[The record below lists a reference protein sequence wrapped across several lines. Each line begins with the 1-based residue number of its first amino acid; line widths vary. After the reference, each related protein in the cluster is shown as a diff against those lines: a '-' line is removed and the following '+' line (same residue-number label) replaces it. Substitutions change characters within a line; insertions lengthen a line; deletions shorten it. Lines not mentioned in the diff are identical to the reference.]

1 MIYLDNAA
9 TTRICDEALEEMM
22 PFLKEEYASPL
33 GQYALGFRAN
43 SALNTARGRVAALI
57 GADVSEI
64 IFTSCA
70 TESNNL
76 FLRGLIR
83 NLLNA
88 GTDPAHKSISIVTQ
102 TTEHASVLNT
112 CEDIAREYDRV
123 RLIKVPVD
131 RNGFVNE
138 AAYREALKE
147 RPDVVSIMHVNN
159 ETGAVNDIKKLC
171 GLAHEA
177 GAIFHTDAVQS
188 VPHMRVNVRE
198 IGVDALSVS
207 GHKLHGPKGSGFL
220 YLRKGVII
228 KPLLTGG
235 GHENGLRSGT
245 PDVAACVGLGKAC
258 EVLADRLIPD
268 TNAALAADRFTQV
281 IKEVL
286 PQAIV
291 NRPAGADVSYY
302 DPNRDLCEQSSKLY
316 LREIVSVSIPGGDA
330 LSLIPDLDMAGICC
344 SSGAAC
350 SAGKKGVSHVL
361 TAMGLTESLAK
372 GTLRFSFSHLN
383 TAEEAEQ
390 AAMTVSRVVKN
401 NLKNHGV
408 LLT

>member
-22 PFLKEEYASPL
+22 PFLKEEYVSPL
-33 GQYALGFRAN
+33 GQYAPGFRAN

-64 IFTSCA
+64 IFTSSA

-88 GTDPAHKSISIVTQ
+88 GTDPDHKSISIVTQ
-102 TTEHASVLNT
+102 TTEHASVLST

-188 VPHMRVNVRE
+188 VPHMRVDVRAL
-198 IGVDALSVS
+198 GLDALSVS

-228 KPLLTGG
+228 KPVLTGG
-235 GHENGLRSGT
+235 GQENGMRSGT

-258 EVLADRLIPD
+258 EELFRHGSEDR
-268 TNAALAADRFTQV
+268 TAARAASVFAAGL
-281 IKEVL
+281 KEVL
-286 PQAIV
+286 PAAVI
-291 NRPAGADVSYY
+291 NRPDE
-302 DPNRDLCEQSSKLY
+302 NTRDSGNY
-316 LREIVSVSIPGGDA
+316 LSEIVSVSIPGGDA
-330 LSLIPDLDMAGICC
+330 LSLIPDLDMAGVCC

-361 TAMGLTESLAK
+361 TAMGIGESLAK
-372 GTLRFSFSHLN
+372 GTLRFSFSRYN
-383 TAEEAEQ
+383 TEEEAAE
-390 AAMTVSRVVKN
+390 AAKIVGKVVRKN
-401 NLKNHGV
+401 LENHGLSV
-408 LLT
+408 

>member
-33 GQYALGFRAN
+33 GQYAPGFRAN

-64 IFTSCA
+64 IFTSSA

-88 GTDPAHKSISIVTQ
+88 GTDPGHKSISIVTQ
-102 TTEHASVLNT
+102 TTEHASVLST

-131 RNGFVNE
+131 SNGFVNE

-188 VPHMRVNVRE
+188 VPHMRVDVRE
-198 IGVDALSVS
+198 LGLDALSVS

-228 KPLLTGG
+228 KPVLTGG
-235 GHENGLRSGT
+235 GQENGMRSGT

-258 EVLADRLIPD
+258 EELFRHGSEDR
-268 TNAALAADRFTQV
+268 TAARAASVFAAGL
-281 IKEVL
+281 KEVL
-286 PQAIV
+286 PAAVI
-291 NRPAGADVSYY
+291 NRPDE
-302 DPNRDLCEQSSKLY
+302 NTRDSGNY
-316 LREIVSVSIPGGDA
+316 LSEIVSVSIPGGDA
-330 LSLIPDLDMAGICC
+330 LSLIPDLDMAGVCC

-361 TAMGLTESLAK
+361 TAMGIGESLAK
-372 GTLRFSFSHLN
+372 GTLRFSFSRYN
-383 TAEEAEQ
+383 TAEEAAQ
-390 AAMTVSRVVKN
+390 AAQIVGRVVRKN
-401 NLKNHGV
+401 LANHGLSV
-408 LLT
+408 

>member
-22 PFLKEEYASPL
+22 PFLKEEFASPL
-33 GQYALGFRAN
+33 GQYSLGFRAN

-177 GAIFHTDAVQS
+177 GAIFHTDTVQS
-188 VPHMRVNVRE
+188 VPHMRVDVRE
-198 IGVDALSVS
+198 LGVDALSVS

-228 KPLLTGG
+228 KPVLTGG
-235 GHENGLRSGT
+235 GQEYGLRSGT
-245 PDVAACVGLGKAC
+245 PDVVACVGLGKAC
-258 EVLADRLIPD
+258 EELFRHGSEDR
-268 TNAALAADRFTQV
+268 TAARAASVFAAGL
-281 IKEVL
+281 KEVL
-286 PQAIV
+286 PAAVI
-291 NRPAGADVSYY
+291 NRPGDSTG
-302 DPNRDLCEQSSKLY
+302 DSGNY
-316 LREIVSVSIPGGDA
+316 LSEIVSVSIPGGDA
-330 LSLIPDLDMAGICC
+330 LSIIPDLDMAGVCC

-350 SAGKKGVSHVL
+350 SAGRKGVSHVL
-361 TAMGLTESLAK
+361 TAMGIGESLAK
-372 GTLRFSFSHLN
+372 GTLRFSFSRYN
-383 TAEEAEQ
+383 TEEEAAE
-390 AAMTVSRVVKN
+390 AAKIVGRVVRKN
-401 NLKNHGV
+401 LENHGLSV
-408 LLT
+408 

>member
-33 GQYALGFRAN
+33 GQYSLGFRAN

-76 FLRGLIR
+76 FMRGLIR

-171 GLAHEA
+171 VLAHEA

-188 VPHMRVNVRE
+188 VPHMCVDVRE
-198 IGVDALSVS
+198 LGLDALSVS

-228 KPLLTGG
+228 KPVLTGG
-235 GHENGLRSGT
+235 GQENGLRSGT
-245 PDVAACVGLGKAC
+245 PDVVACVGLGKAC
-258 EVLADRLIPD
+258 EELFRHGSDDR
-268 TNAALAADRFTQV
+268 TVARAASVFAAGL
-281 IKEVL
+281 KEVL
-286 PQAIV
+286 PAAVI
-291 NRPAGADVSYY
+291 NRPGDSTG
-302 DPNRDLCEQSSKLY
+302 DTGNY
-316 LREIVSVSIPGGDA
+316 LSEIVSVSIPGGDA
-330 LSLIPDLDMAGICC
+330 LSIIPDLDMAGVCC

-350 SAGKKGVSHVL
+350 SAGRKSVSHVL
-361 TAMGLTESLAK
+361 TAMGIGESLAK
-372 GTLRFSFSHLN
+372 GTLRFSFSRYN
-383 TAEEAEQ
+383 TEEEAAE
-390 AAMTVSRVVKN
+390 AAKIVGKVVRKN
-401 NLKNHGV
+401 LENHGLSV
-408 LLT
+408 

>member
-33 GQYALGFRAN
+33 GQYSLGFRAN

-57 GADVSEI
+57 GADVSEV

-76 FLRGLIR
+76 FLRGFIR
-83 NLLNA
+83 NLLST
-88 GTDPAHKSISIVTQ
+88 GMDPAHKSISIVTQ

-159 ETGAVNDIKKLC
+159 ETGAVNDIKRLC

-228 KPLLTGG
+228 KPVLTGG
-235 GHENGLRSGT
+235 GQEIGLRSGT
-245 PDVAACVGLGKAC
+245 PDVVACVGLGKAC
-258 EVLADRLIPD
+258 EELFRHGSEDR
-268 TNAALAADRFTQV
+268 TAARAASVFAAGL
-281 IKEVL
+281 KEVL
-286 PQAIV
+286 PAAVI
-291 NRPAGADVSYY
+291 NRPGENMEDSG
-302 DPNRDLCEQSSKLY
+302 NY
-316 LREIVSVSIPGGDA
+316 LSEIVSVSIPGGDA
-330 LSLIPDLDMAGICC
+330 LSIIPDLDMAGVCC

-350 SAGKKGVSHVL
+350 SAGRKGVSHVL
-361 TAMGLTESLAK
+361 TAMGIGESLAK
-372 GTLRFSFSHLN
+372 GTLRFSFSRYN
-383 TAEEAEQ
+383 TEGEAAE
-390 AAMTVSRVVKN
+390 AAVIVGRVVKK
-401 NLKNHGV
+401 NLENHGI
-408 LLT
+408 LFK

>member
-9 TTRICDEALEEMM
+9 TTRICDEALQEMM

-33 GQYALGFRAN
+33 GQYAPGFRAN
-43 SALNTARGRVAALI
+43 AALNTARQRVAALI

-64 IFTSCA
+64 TFTSSA

-76 FLRGLIR
+76 FLRGIIR
-83 NLLNA
+83 KILVGGANLTRNTLCML
-88 GTDPAHKSISIVTQ
+88 TQ
-102 TTEHASVLNT
+102 TTEHASVLGT
-112 CEDIAREYDRV
+112 CEDIVSEYDRV

-131 RNGFVNE
+131 RNGHVDE

-159 ETGAVNDIKKLC
+159 ETGAVNDIKRLC
-171 GLAHEA
+171 ELAHEA
-177 GAIFHTDAVQS
+177 GALFHTDAVQS
-188 VPHMRVNVRE
+188 VPHMRVDVKKLAL
-198 IGVDALSVS
+198 DALTVS

-235 GHENGLRSGT
+235 GQENGLRSGT

-258 EVLADRLIPD
+258 EVLADRLLPD
-268 TNAALAADRFTQV
+268 ESAALAADRFTEV

-286 PQAIV
+286 PHAIV
-291 NRPAGADVSYY
+291 NRPTGSDVSYY
-302 DPNRDLCEQSSKLY
+302 DPDRDLCEQSSKLY

-372 GTLRFSFSHLN
+372 GTLRFSFSYLN
-383 TAEEAEQ
+383 TAEEAGQ
-390 AAMTVSRVVKN
+390 AAEIVGRVVTK

-408 LLT
+408 LPV

>member
-22 PFLKEEYASPL
+22 PFLKEEFASPL
-33 GQYALGFRAN
+33 GQYSLGFRAN
-43 SALNTARGRVAALI
+43 YALNTARGRVAALI

-76 FLRGLIR
+76 FLRGVIR

-159 ETGAVNDIKKLC
+159 ETGAVNDIKNLC

-228 KPLLTGG
+228 KPVLTGG
-235 GHENGLRSGT
+235 GQENGLRSGT
-245 PDVAACVGLGKAC
+245 PDVVACVGLGKAC
-258 EVLADRLIPD
+258 EELFRHGSEDR
-268 TNAALAADRFTQV
+268 TAARAASVFAAGL
-281 IKEVL
+281 KEVL
-286 PQAIV
+286 PSVVI
-291 NRPAGADVSYY
+291 NRHGDSTG
-302 DPNRDLCEQSSKLY
+302 DTGNY
-316 LREIVSVSIPGGDA
+316 LSEIVSVSIPGGDA
-330 LSLIPDLDMAGICC
+330 LSIIPDLDMAGVCC

-350 SAGKKGVSHVL
+350 SAGRKGVSHVL
-361 TAMGLTESLAK
+361 TAMGIGESLAK
-372 GTLRFSFSHLN
+372 GTLRFSFSRYN
-383 TAEEAEQ
+383 TEEEAAE
-390 AAMTVSRVVKN
+390 AAKIVGKVVRKN
-401 NLKNHGV
+401 LENHGLYV
-408 LLT
+408 

>member
-33 GQYALGFRAN
+33 GQYASGFRAN
-43 SALNTARGRVAALI
+43 FALNTARGRVAALI

-64 IFTSCA
+64 IFTSSA

-88 GTDPAHKSISIVTQ
+88 GTDPGHKSISIVTQ

-147 RPDVVSIMHVNN
+147 RPNVVSIMHVNN

-188 VPHMRVNVRE
+188 VPHMRVDVRAL
-198 IGVDALSVS
+198 GLDALTVS

-228 KPLLTGG
+228 KPVLTGG
-235 GHENGLRSGT
+235 GQENGLRSGT

-258 EVLADRLIPD
+258 EVLSERGFEDR
-268 TNAALAADRFTQV
+268 TAARAAKEFTEKLKTLLPSAV
-281 IKEVL
+281 I
-286 PQAIV
+286 
-291 NRPAGADVSYY
+291 NRPDENTGDSG
-302 DPNRDLCEQSSKLY
+302 NY
-316 LREIVSVSIPGGDA
+316 LSEIVSVSIPGGDA
-330 LSLIPDLDMAGICC
+330 LSLIPDLDMAGVCC

-361 TAMGLTESLAK
+361 TAMGIGEGLAK
-372 GTLRFSFSHLN
+372 GTLRFSFSRYN
-383 TAEEAEQ
+383 TEEEAAE
-390 AAMTVSRVVKN
+390 AAKIVGKVVRKN
-401 NLKNHGV
+401 LENHGLSV
-408 LLT
+408 

>member
-33 GQYALGFRAN
+33 GQYSLGFRAN

-57 GADVSEI
+57 GADVSEV

-76 FLRGLIR
+76 FLRGFIR
-83 NLLNA
+83 NLLST
-88 GTDPAHKSISIVTQ
+88 GMDPAHKSISIVTQ

-228 KPLLTGG
+228 KPVLTGG
-235 GHENGLRSGT
+235 GQEIGLRSGT
-245 PDVAACVGLGKAC
+245 PDVVACVGLGKAC
-258 EVLADRLIPD
+258 EELFRHGSEDR
-268 TNAALAADRFTQV
+268 TAARAASVFAAGL
-281 IKEVL
+281 KEVL
-286 PQAIV
+286 PAAVI
-291 NRPAGADVSYY
+291 NRPGENMEDSG
-302 DPNRDLCEQSSKLY
+302 NY
-316 LREIVSVSIPGGDA
+316 LSEIVSVSIPGGDA
-330 LSLIPDLDMAGICC
+330 LSIIPDLDMAGVCC

-350 SAGKKGVSHVL
+350 SAGRKGVSHVL
-361 TAMGLTESLAK
+361 TAMGIGESLAK
-372 GTLRFSFSHLN
+372 GTLRFSFSRYN
-383 TAEEAEQ
+383 TEGEAAE
-390 AAMTVSRVVKN
+390 AAVIVGRVVKK
-401 NLKNHGV
+401 NLENHGI
-408 LLT
+408 LFK

>member
-22 PFLKEEYASPL
+22 PFLKEEFASPL
-33 GQYALGFRAN
+33 GQYSLGFRAN

-102 TTEHASVLNT
+102 TTEHASVFNT

-228 KPLLTGG
+228 KPVLTGG
-235 GHENGLRSGT
+235 GQEYGLRSGT
-245 PDVAACVGLGKAC
+245 PDVVACVGLGKAC
-258 EVLADRLIPD
+258 EELFRHGSEDR
-268 TNAALAADRFTQV
+268 TAARAASVFAAGL
-281 IKEVL
+281 KEVL
-286 PQAIV
+286 PAAVI
-291 NRPAGADVSYY
+291 NRPGDSTG
-302 DPNRDLCEQSSKLY
+302 DSGNY
-316 LREIVSVSIPGGDA
+316 LSEIVSVSIPGGDA
-330 LSLIPDLDMAGICC
+330 LSIIPDLDMAGVCC

-350 SAGKKGVSHVL
+350 SAGRKGVSHVL
-361 TAMGLTESLAK
+361 TAMGIGESLAK
-372 GTLRFSFSHLN
+372 GTLRFSFSRYN
-383 TAEEAEQ
+383 TEEEAAE
-390 AAMTVSRVVKN
+390 AAKIVGRVVRKN
-401 NLKNHGV
+401 LENHGLSV
-408 LLT
+408 

>member
-33 GQYALGFRAN
+33 GQYSLGFRAN

-76 FLRGLIR
+76 FMRGLIR

-171 GLAHEA
+171 VLAHEA

-188 VPHMRVNVRE
+188 VPHMRVDVRE
-198 IGVDALSVS
+198 LGFDALSVS

-228 KPLLTGG
+228 KPVLTGG
-235 GHENGLRSGT
+235 GQENGLRSGT
-245 PDVAACVGLGKAC
+245 PDVVACVGLGKAC
-258 EVLADRLIPD
+258 EELFRHGSDDR
-268 TNAALAADRFTQV
+268 TAARAASVFAAGL
-281 IKEVL
+281 KEVL
-286 PQAIV
+286 PSAVI
-291 NRPAGADVSYY
+291 NRPGDSTG
-302 DPNRDLCEQSSKLY
+302 DTGNY
-316 LREIVSVSIPGGDA
+316 LSEIVSVSIPGGDA
-330 LSLIPDLDMAGICC
+330 LSIIPDLDMAGVCC

-350 SAGKKGVSHVL
+350 SAGRKGVSHVL
-361 TAMGLTESLAK
+361 TAMGIGESLAK
-372 GTLRFSFSHLN
+372 GTLRFSFSRYN
-383 TAEEAEQ
+383 TEEESAE
-390 AAMTVSRVVKN
+390 AAKIVGKVVRKN
-401 NLKNHGV
+401 LENHGLSV
-408 LLT
+408 

>member
-33 GQYALGFRAN
+33 GQYSLGFRAN

-76 FLRGLIR
+76 FMRGLIR

-159 ETGAVNDIKKLC
+159 ETGAVIDIKKLC
-171 GLAHEA
+171 VLAHEA

-228 KPLLTGG
+228 KPVLTGG
-235 GHENGLRSGT
+235 GQENGLRSGT
-245 PDVAACVGLGKAC
+245 PDVVACVGLGKAC
-258 EVLADRLIPD
+258 EELFRHGSEDR
-268 TNAALAADRFTQV
+268 TAARAASVFAAGL
-281 IKEVL
+281 KEVL
-286 PQAIV
+286 PSAVI
-291 NRPAGADVSYY
+291 NRPGDSTG
-302 DPNRDLCEQSSKLY
+302 DTGNY
-316 LREIVSVSIPGGDA
+316 LSEIVSVSIPGGDA
-330 LSLIPDLDMAGICC
+330 LSIIPDLDMAGVCC

-350 SAGKKGVSHVL
+350 SAGRKGVSHVL
-361 TAMGLTESLAK
+361 TAMGIGESLAK
-372 GTLRFSFSHLN
+372 GTLRFSFSRYN
-383 TAEEAEQ
+383 TEEEAAE
-390 AAMTVSRVVKN
+390 AAKIVGKVVRKN
-401 NLKNHGV
+401 LENHGLSV
-408 LLT
+408 

>member
-33 GQYALGFRAN
+33 GQYSLGFRAN

-228 KPLLTGG
+228 KPVLTGG
-235 GHENGLRSGT
+235 GQENGLRSGT

-258 EVLADRLIPD
+258 EELFRHGSEDR
-268 TNAALAADRFTQV
+268 TAARAASVFAAGL
-281 IKEVL
+281 KEVL
-286 PQAIV
+286 PSTVI
-291 NRPAGADVSYY
+291 NRPGNSTGDSG
-302 DPNRDLCEQSSKLY
+302 NY
-316 LREIVSVSIPGGDA
+316 LSEIVSVSIPGGDA
-330 LSLIPDLDMAGICC
+330 LSIIPDLDMAGVCC

-350 SAGKKGVSHVL
+350 SAGRKGVSHVL
-361 TAMGLTESLAK
+361 TAMGIGESLAK
-372 GTLRFSFSHLN
+372 GTLRFSFSCYN
-383 TAEEAEQ
+383 TEEEAAE
-390 AAMTVSRVVKN
+390 AAKIVGKVVRKN
-401 NLKNHGV
+401 LENHGLSV
-408 LLT
+408 

>member
-33 GQYALGFRAN
+33 GQYAPGFRAN

-64 IFTSCA
+64 IFTSSA

-88 GTDPAHKSISIVTQ
+88 GTDPGHKSISIVTQ

-147 RPDVVSIMHVNN
+147 RPNVVSIMHVNN

-188 VPHMRVNVRE
+188 VPHMRVDVRAL
-198 IGVDALSVS
+198 GLDALTVS

-228 KPLLTGG
+228 KPVLTGG
-235 GHENGLRSGT
+235 GQENGLRSGT

-258 EVLADRLIPD
+258 EVLSERGFEDR
-268 TNAALAADRFTQV
+268 TAARAAKEFTEKLKTLLPSAV
-281 IKEVL
+281 I
-286 PQAIV
+286 
-291 NRPAGADVSYY
+291 NRPDENTGDSG
-302 DPNRDLCEQSSKLY
+302 NY
-316 LREIVSVSIPGGDA
+316 LSEIVSVSIPGGDA
-330 LSLIPDLDMAGICC
+330 LSLIPDLDMAGVCC

-361 TAMGLTESLAK
+361 TAMGIGEGLAK
-372 GTLRFSFSHLN
+372 GTLRFSFSRYN
-383 TAEEAEQ
+383 TEEEAAE
-390 AAMTVSRVVKN
+390 AAKIVGKVVRKN
-401 NLKNHGV
+401 LENHGLSV
-408 LLT
+408 

>member
-22 PFLKEEYASPL
+22 PFLKEEFASPL
-33 GQYALGFRAN
+33 GQYSLGFRAN

-112 CEDIAREYDRV
+112 CEDIARENGRV

-159 ETGAVNDIKKLC
+159 ETGAVNDIKNLC

-228 KPLLTGG
+228 KPVLTGG
-235 GHENGLRSGT
+235 GQENGLRSGT
-245 PDVAACVGLGKAC
+245 PDVVACVGLGKAC
-258 EVLADRLIPD
+258 EELFRHGSEDR
-268 TNAALAADRFTQV
+268 TAARAASVFAAGL
-281 IKEVL
+281 KEVL
-286 PQAIV
+286 PSAVI
-291 NRPAGADVSYY
+291 NRPGDSTG
-302 DPNRDLCEQSSKLY
+302 DTGNY
-316 LREIVSVSIPGGDA
+316 LSEIVSVSIPGGDA
-330 LSLIPDLDMAGICC
+330 LSIIPDLDMAGVCC

-350 SAGKKGVSHVL
+350 SAGRKGVSHVL
-361 TAMGLTESLAK
+361 TAMGIGESLAK
-372 GTLRFSFSHLN
+372 GTLRFSFSRYN
-383 TAEEAEQ
+383 TEEEAAE
-390 AAMTVSRVVKN
+390 AAKIVGKVVRKN
-401 NLKNHGV
+401 LENHGLSV
-408 LLT
+408 

>member
-22 PFLKEEYASPL
+22 PFLKEEFASPL
-33 GQYALGFRAN
+33 GQYSLGFRAN

-159 ETGAVNDIKKLC
+159 ETGAVNDIKNLC

-228 KPLLTGG
+228 KPVLTGG
-235 GHENGLRSGT
+235 GQENGLRSGT

-258 EVLADRLIPD
+258 EVLSERGFEDR
-268 TNAALAADRFTQV
+268 TVARAASVFAAGL
-281 IKEVL
+281 KEVL
-286 PQAIV
+286 PAAVI
-291 NRPAGADVSYY
+291 NRPGDSTG
-302 DPNRDLCEQSSKLY
+302 DTGNY
-316 LREIVSVSIPGGDA
+316 LSEIVSVSIPGGDA
-330 LSLIPDLDMAGICC
+330 LSIIPDLDMAGVCC

-350 SAGKKGVSHVL
+350 SAGRKGVSHVL
-361 TAMGLTESLAK
+361 TAMGIGESLAK
-372 GTLRFSFSHLN
+372 GTLRFSFSRYN
-383 TAEEAEQ
+383 TEEEAAE
-390 AAMTVSRVVKN
+390 AAKIVGKVVRKN
-401 NLKNHGV
+401 LENHGLSV
-408 LLT
+408 

>member
-33 GQYALGFRAN
+33 GQYSLGFRAN

-88 GTDPAHKSISIVTQ
+88 GTDSAHKSISIVTQ

-138 AAYREALKE
+138 VAYREALKE

-228 KPLLTGG
+228 KPVLTGG
-235 GHENGLRSGT
+235 GQENGLRSGT
-245 PDVAACVGLGKAC
+245 PDVVACVGLGKAC
-258 EVLADRLIPD
+258 EELFRHGSEDR
-268 TNAALAADRFTQV
+268 TAARAASVFAAGL
-281 IKEVL
+281 KEVL
-286 PQAIV
+286 PAAVI
-291 NRPAGADVSYY
+291 NRPGDSTG
-302 DPNRDLCEQSSKLY
+302 DSCNY
-316 LREIVSVSIPGGDA
+316 LSEIVSVSIPGGDA
-330 LSLIPDLDMAGICC
+330 LSIIPDLDMAGVCC

-350 SAGKKGVSHVL
+350 SAGRKGVSHVL
-361 TAMGLTESLAK
+361 AAMGIGEGLAK
-372 GTLRFSFSHLN
+372 GTLRFSFSRYN
-383 TAEEAEQ
+383 TEGEAAE
-390 AAMTVSRVVKN
+390 AAVIVGRVVKK
-401 NLKNHGV
+401 NLENHGI
-408 LLT
+408 LFK

>member
-22 PFLKEEYASPL
+22 PFLKEEFASPL
-33 GQYALGFRAN
+33 GQYSLGFRAN

-112 CEDIAREYDRV
+112 CEDIAREYDRI

-138 AAYREALKE
+138 EAYREALKE

-159 ETGAVNDIKKLC
+159 ETGAVNDIKNLC

-198 IGVDALSVS
+198 IVVDALSVS

-228 KPLLTGG
+228 KPVLTGG
-235 GHENGLRSGT
+235 GQENGLRSGT

-258 EVLADRLIPD
+258 EVLSERGFEDR
-268 TNAALAADRFTQV
+268 TVARAASVFAAGL
-281 IKEVL
+281 KEVL
-286 PQAIV
+286 PAAVI
-291 NRPAGADVSYY
+291 NRPGDSTG
-302 DPNRDLCEQSSKLY
+302 DTGNY
-316 LREIVSVSIPGGDA
+316 LSEIVSVSIPGGDA
-330 LSLIPDLDMAGICC
+330 LSIIPDLDMAGVCC

-350 SAGKKGVSHVL
+350 SAGRKGVSHVL
-361 TAMGLTESLAK
+361 TAMGIGESLAK
-372 GTLRFSFSHLN
+372 GTLRFSFSRYN
-383 TAEEAEQ
+383 TEEEAAE
-390 AAMTVSRVVKN
+390 AAKIVGKVVRKN
-401 NLKNHGV
+401 LENHGLSV
-408 LLT
+408 

>member
-33 GQYALGFRAN
+33 GQYSLGFRAN

-57 GADVSEI
+57 GADVSEV

-76 FLRGLIR
+76 FLRGFIR
-83 NLLNA
+83 NLLST
-88 GTDPAHKSISIVTQ
+88 GMDPAHKSISIVTQ

-159 ETGAVNDIKKLC
+159 ETGAVNDIKRLC

-188 VPHMRVNVRE
+188 VPHMRVNIRE
-198 IGVDALSVS
+198 LGIDALSVS
-207 GHKLHGPKGSGFL
+207 GHKLYGPKGSGFL

-228 KPLLTGG
+228 KPVLTGG
-235 GHENGLRSGT
+235 GQEIGLRSGT
-245 PDVAACVGLGKAC
+245 PDVVACVGLGKAC
-258 EVLADRLIPD
+258 EELFRHGSEDR
-268 TNAALAADRFTQV
+268 TAARAASVFAAGL
-281 IKEVL
+281 KEVL
-286 PQAIV
+286 PAAVI
-291 NRPAGADVSYY
+291 NRPGENMEDSG
-302 DPNRDLCEQSSKLY
+302 NY
-316 LREIVSVSIPGGDA
+316 LSEIVSVSIPGGDA
-330 LSLIPDLDMAGICC
+330 LSIIPDLDMAGVCC

-350 SAGKKGVSHVL
+350 SAGRKGVSHVL
-361 TAMGLTESLAK
+361 TAMGIGESLAK
-372 GTLRFSFSHLN
+372 GTLRFSFSRYN
-383 TAEEAEQ
+383 TEGEAAE
-390 AAMTVSRVVKN
+390 AAVIVGRVVKK
-401 NLKNHGV
+401 NLENHGI
-408 LLT
+408 LFK

>member
-22 PFLKEEYASPL
+22 PFLKEEFASPL
-33 GQYALGFRAN
+33 GQYSLGFRAN

-102 TTEHASVLNT
+102 TTEHASVFNT

-228 KPLLTGG
+228 KPVLAGG
-235 GHENGLRSGT
+235 GQENGLRSGT
-245 PDVAACVGLGKAC
+245 PDVAACAGLGKAC
-258 EVLADRLIPD
+258 EVLLSGGYTDR
-268 TNAALAADRFTQV
+268 TAADAADVFTEKLKEILPFAV
-281 IKEVL
+281 I
-286 PQAIV
+286 
-291 NRPAGADVSYY
+291 NRP
-302 DPNRDLCEQSSKLY
+302 CESPIHSGGF

-361 TAMGLTESLAK
+361 TAMGIGEKLAK
-372 GTLRFSFSHLN
+372 GTLRFSFSRYN
-383 TAEEAEQ
+383 TEEEAAE
-390 AAMTVSRVVKN
+390 AAVIVGRVVQKN
-401 NLKNHGV
+401 LENHGI
-408 LLT
+408 LFK

>member
-33 GQYALGFRAN
+33 GQYSLGFRAK

-159 ETGAVNDIKKLC
+159 ETGAVNDIKNLC

-228 KPLLTGG
+228 KPVLTGG
-235 GHENGLRSGT
+235 GQENGLRSGT

-258 EVLADRLIPD
+258 EELFRHGSEDR
-268 TNAALAADRFTQV
+268 TAARAVSVFAAGL
-281 IKEVL
+281 KEVL
-286 PQAIV
+286 PAAVI
-291 NRPAGADVSYY
+291 NRPGDSTG
-302 DPNRDLCEQSSKLY
+302 DSGNY
-316 LREIVSVSIPGGDA
+316 LSEIVSVSIPGGDA
-330 LSLIPDLDMAGICC
+330 LSIIPDLDMAGVCC

-350 SAGKKGVSHVL
+350 SAGRKGVSHVL
-361 TAMGLTESLAK
+361 TAMGIGESLAK
-372 GTLRFSFSHLN
+372 GTLRFSFSRYN
-383 TAEEAEQ
+383 TEEEAAE
-390 AAMTVSRVVKN
+390 AAKIVGRVVRKN
-401 NLKNHGV
+401 LENHGLSV
-408 LLT
+408 